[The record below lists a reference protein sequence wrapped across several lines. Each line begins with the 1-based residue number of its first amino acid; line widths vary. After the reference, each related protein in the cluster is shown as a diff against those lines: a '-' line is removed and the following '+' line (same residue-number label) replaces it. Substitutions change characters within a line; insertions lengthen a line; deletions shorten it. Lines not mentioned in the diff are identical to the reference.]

1 MQSVYAGTSGFSYK
15 EWRGTFYPE
24 DLGAKDFLEYYSQ
37 RLNAVEI
44 NNTFYRLPRKEVLR
58 GWDEQTPD
66 HFRFVIKAS
75 RRITHFKR
83 LKEAEEPLGYLVTNT
98 EVLGKKLGAV
108 LFQLPPNLRCDVARL
123 SDFVGLLPRE
133 FPAVMEFRH
142 ESWLCEEVFD
152 ILRSRNIPLCLADT
166 EEQDALALK
175 LPATASWCYA
185 RLRKPDYDKPSLK
198 TWADYLAKGDFQS
211 SMLMFK
217 HEDAGAGPRL
227 AESFLQSLSRR
238 KTLKVAHPS

>member
-15 EWRGTFYPE
+15 EWRGPFYPE
-24 DLGAKDFLEYYSQ
+24 DLSDKAFLSYYSE

-44 NNTFYRLPRKEVLR
+44 NNTFYRMPKKDVLR
-58 GWDEQTPD
+58 SWDEQTPD

-98 EVLGKKLGAV
+98 EVLGEKLGAV
-108 LFQLPPNLRCDVARL
+108 LFQLPPNFRCNVARL
-123 SDFVGLLPRE
+123 NDFVDLLPE
-133 FPAVMEFRH
+133 DFPAVMEFRH
-142 ESWLCEEVFD
+142 ESWLCDDVFD
-152 ILRSRNIPLCLADT
+152 ILQRKNIPLCLADT
-166 EEQDALALK
+166 EDEDALALK
-175 LPATASWCYA
+175 LPATANWCYV
-185 RLRKPDYDKPSLK
+185 RLRKPDYDKASLK
-198 TWADYLAKGDFQS
+198 TWADYLAKGGFQS

-217 HEDAGAGPRL
+217 HETAGAGPLL

-238 KTLKVAHPS
+238 KTLRVA